1 MDRLADEV
9 LQIIFNE
16 IDHPS
21 AFVLV
26 CRRFNA
32 LSRDPYVRAHYFLAR
47 YGSVQ
52 ALYWALGR
60 GKLITEQVL
69 DVLLSS
75 GAHLSR
81 YLVQVVVHH
90 YFRSFCPFIK
100 TQWVRTLSLSTLS
113 HFLKLSSERYG
124 TINTIKGEDDGSVF
138 RHFIKE
144 SRMRPDRRGL
154 ATDAIAEMLDKGKF
168 IPFCAKD
175 PIMAQFPLALSIEP
189 RLLPLAIANGFR
201 MDNRYRDFV
210 FRRIFE
216 RKDEHSIKDV
226 LFNVRELCRLDAS
239 MFVSRTVAA
248 EVLMEAE
255 ANSTAY
261 AVLKALDQEG
271 GLRFSLPSLVE
282 DLIKLCIKTRAIT
295 MPTTGAALRY
305 LWRDFPSSNPTARLV
320 ILLTVFIGG
329 PTATVDVLHSDLR
342 CLNLTPVSTED
353 IAHVL
358 LSPFVEHFS
367 STLSYAKTHC
377 GINDEI
383 AFSSFLADVAV
394 RCLEVASKGNM
405 LRYMCEDF
413 PSLKEDIQ
421 LAATT
426 EYRLSI
432 DDLPSPEREKECT
445 IFESKLCRD
454 PYTFKLEPAFIRS
467 NIQEDGWDREG
478 SPLHGDD
485 IAIRQYEG
493 VVPSS
498 LESSLGEIGQ
508 ETLTQVIAHDELDP
522 RRKRNASWLSNRIDW
537 SMTLPY
543 PADILPVGR
552 WIRNQFGRRHPV
564 TATFMNH
571 AVVNDNHGILQH
583 YLSSPLLVPITL
595 NHFKMLARLGR
606 APNYQLL
613 RAIRE
618 GAEFF
623 LTDDDY
629 LKYSDVDVKRETP
642 SADAMPSET
651 IRDPTLSIST
661 VPTPSSSVTASTTR
675 TRKRLHRSAAAT
687 VKSYALPDSD
697 EESSTCGIS
706 EVSRH
711 RARTHD
717 SDLQLWIKHLSALQK
732 DETKKYNEKK
742 RQLEQ
747 SNISGTRLRAVRN
760 EFLRSLTASLREL
773 RQLDSAK
780 KQHAHV
786 PAVPDENSES
796 DDDEYQ
802 CRKRPSRRRKTS
814 AN

>member
-21 AFVLV
+21 SFVLV

-81 YLVQVVVHH
+81 YLVQVAVHH

-100 TQWVRTLSLSTLS
+100 TPWVRTLSLPTFS
-113 HFLKLSSERYG
+113 HFLKLSSERFV
-124 TINTIKGEDDGSVF
+124 TINLSKGEDDGSVF

-144 SRMRPDRRGL
+144 SRMRADRRGL

-168 IPFCAKD
+168 IPFCSKD

-226 LFNVRELCRLDAS
+226 LFNVRELCRLDTS

-255 ANSTAY
+255 ANGTAY

-282 DLIKLCIKTRAIT
+282 DLIK
-295 MPTTGAALRY
+295 ALRY
-305 LWRDFPSSNPTARLV
+305 LWRDFPSLNPTARLV
-320 ILLTVFIGG
+320 ILLTRQW
-329 PTATVDVLHSDLR
+329 TALHSDLR
-342 CLNLTPVSTED
+342 RLDLTPVSTED

-367 STLSYAKTHC
+367 STLRYARTHC
-377 GINDEI
+377 GINDEM
-383 AFSSFLADVAV
+383 ALSSFLADVAV

-405 LRYMCEDF
+405 LRYMCEDY
-413 PSLKEDIQ
+413 PSLKEAIQ

-426 EYRLSI
+426 DYRLSI
-432 DDLPSPEREKECT
+432 EDLPLPEREKECAA
-445 IFESKLCRD
+445 FESKLCRD
-454 PYTFKLEPAFIRS
+454 PYTFKLETAFIKS

-478 SPLHGDD
+478 SPLPSDD
-485 IAIRQYEG
+485 LAMRQCEG

-498 LESSLGEIGQ
+498 PESFLGEIGQ

-522 RRKRNASWLSNRIDW
+522 RRKRTASWLSNRIDW

-571 AVVNDNHGILQH
+571 AVVNDNHGGSTKPVSFQILQH
-583 YLSSPLLVPITL
+583 YLSGPLLVPITL
-595 NHFKMLARLGR
+595 HHFKMLARLGR
-606 APNYQLL
+606 APNYQLF
-613 RAIRE
+613 RAIRD

-623 LTDDDY
+623 LSDNDY
-629 LKYSDVDVKRETP
+629 LKYPDVEVKRETP
-642 SADAMPSET
+642 SAEAVPYEV
-651 IRDPTLSIST
+651 IRDAALSIS
-661 VPTPSSSVTASTTR
+661 SVTSSTAR
-675 TRKRLHRSAAAT
+675 TPT

-697 EESSTCGIS
+697 EESSTRGIS
-706 EVSRH
+706 EASRH
-711 RARTHD
+711 RARTHTTD

-732 DETKKYNEKK
+732 DETKKFNEKK
-742 RQLEQ
+742 RHLEQ
-747 SNISGTRLRAVRN
+747 SNISGARLRAVRSD
-760 EFLRSLTASLREL
+760 FLRTLTAGLREL

-780 KQHAHV
+780 KQQAHV
-786 PAVPDENSES
+786 PAVPDEHSES

-802 CRKRPSRRRKTS
+802 CRRRPSRRRKTS
-814 AN
+814 SN

>member
-16 IDHPS
+16 IDHPTS
-21 AFVLV
+21 FVLV

-32 LSRDPYVRAHYFLAR
+32 LSRDPYVRARYFLAR

-81 YLVQVVVHH
+81 YLVQVAVHH
-90 YFRSFCPFIK
+90 YFRSSCPFIK
-100 TQWVRTLSLSTLS
+100 TPWVRTLSWGTLS
-113 HFLKLSSERYG
+113 HFLKLSSKIFD
-124 TINTIKGEDDGSVF
+124 TINMAKGEDDGSVF

-144 SRMRPDRRGL
+144 SRTRADRRGL

-168 IPFCAKD
+168 IPFCSKD

-201 MDNRYRDFV
+201 MDNRYRNFV

-226 LFNVRELCRLDAS
+226 LFNVRELCRLDTS

-255 ANSTAY
+255 ANGTAY
-261 AVLKALDQEG
+261 AVLRALDQEG
-271 GLRFSLPSLVE
+271 GLRFSLSSLVE
-282 DLIKLCIKTRAIT
+282 DLIKLCMRTRAIT
-295 MPTTGAALRY
+295 MPATRSALRY
-305 LWRDFPSSNPTARLV
+305 LWRDFPSPNPTTRFV
-320 ILLTVFIGG
+320 ILLTVFIGD
-329 PTATVDVLHSDLR
+329 PASTMDVLHLHSDLR
-342 CLNLTPVSTED
+342 RLNLTPVSTED

-358 LSPFVEHFS
+358 LSPFVEDFS
-367 STLSYAKTHC
+367 STLCYARTHC
-377 GINDEI
+377 GINDKT
-383 AFSSFLADVAV
+383 SSFLADVAV

-405 LRYMCEDF
+405 LRCMCENY
-413 PSLKEDIQ
+413 PLLKEDIQ
-421 LAATT
+421 WAATT
-426 EYRLSI
+426 EYRLTVE
-432 DDLPSPEREKECT
+432 DLPSPEREKECT
-445 IFESKLCRD
+445 AFESKLCRD
-454 PYTFKLEPAFIRS
+454 PYTSKLKTAFIRL
-467 NIQEDGWDREG
+467 NIQEDGCDREG
-478 SPLHGDD
+478 SPQQGDD
-485 IAIRQYEG
+485 LATRQCEV

-498 LESSLGEIGQ
+498 PESFLGEIGQ

-522 RRKRNASWLSNRIDW
+522 RRKRAASWLSNRIDW
-537 SMTLPY
+537 TMTQPY
-543 PADILPVGR
+543 PADVLLVGK
-552 WIRNQFGRRHPV
+552 WIREQFGRRHPV

-571 AVVNDNHGILQH
+571 AVVNDNHGILKD
-583 YLSSPLLVPITL
+583 YLSSAVPVTL
-595 NHFKMLARLGR
+595 HHFKMLARLGR
-606 APNYQLL
+606 APNYQLFP
-613 RAIRE
+613 AIRE

-623 LTDDDY
+623 LSDNDY
-629 LKYSDVDVKRETP
+629 LKYPDVEVKRETP
-642 SADAMPSET
+642 SAEAVPSEA
-651 IRDPTLSIST
+651 IRNSVLLMPMSVAPI
-661 VPTPSSSVTASTTR
+661 PSPSVTSSAAR

-687 VKSYALPDSD
+687 VKSYALPESD
-697 EESSTCGIS
+697 EESLTLS
-706 EVSRH
+706 ESSLYRG
-711 RARTHD
+711 RTHTTD

-732 DETKKYNEKK
+732 DEMKKFNMKK
-742 RQLEQ
+742 RHLEQ
-747 SNISGTRLRAVRN
+747 SNISGTRLRVVRN
-760 EFLRSLTASLREL
+760 DFLRTVTTGLREL

-780 KQHAHV
+780 KQQAHI
-786 PAVPDENSES
+786 PAVLDEHSES

-802 CRKRPSRRRKTS
+802 CRKRSSKRRKTS